1 MPQRKSRIFPIN
13 LRKNK
18 KEKTVGNI
26 SGGFLSEVNYMKCVI
41 LHETRGRM
49 RVRIKKNRMTLDEA
63 DVLEYYLR
71 AVSAVKDVK
80 IYDRTCDAVIMF
92 EKNRES
98 VISALA
104 RFSFND
110 ETAKDSVPEHTGR
123 QLSREFE
130 DKLFFTVAGRAL
142 KALFLPM
149 PLRSILA
156 TFYALKYIKRGLSCI
171 VKGKIE
177 VPVLDATAISV
188 SLLRGDFKTAS
199 SIMFML
205 KLGEIL
211 DDWTHRK
218 SVDDL
223 ARTMSLGVDKV
234 WLKNGEQEILVPVN
248 EVAAG
253 EEIVVRTG
261 NMIPLD
267 GRVTFGEMTVNQ
279 ASMTGESA
287 AVPKKQGSIVYAG
300 TVVEDG
306 ECVIKVEKS
315 AGGGRYDRIVK
326 MIEESEKLKSNTE
339 DKASHL
345 ADKLVPLSLGATVL
359 TYLITKN
366 PLKALAILMVDF
378 SCALKLSMP
387 VAVLSAMKEGN
398 SLNISFKG
406 GKFLEAVAEADTI
419 VFDKTGTLTKA
430 TPRVARIVTFG
441 SEDET
446 SVLRIAACLEEH
458 YPHSMA
464 NAVVKA
470 ASDRGINHEECHSKV
485 EYVVAHG
492 IIGIV
497 DGKRVVIGSH
507 HFVFEDEG
515 CTIPDKPLFD
525 SLPNEYSHLYMGI
538 GGSLA
543 AVICIEDPIREEAPD
558 VIKVLY
564 KEGFKHIV
572 MMTGDS
578 ERTAKAV
585 ANKLGI
591 KEYYSEVLPE
601 DKAAFVK
608 RAHKNGS
615 RVVMIGDGVNDAPA
629 LSESDA
635 GVAVN
640 SGAAITKEIADI
652 TITADDLYS
661 LVTMKRLADRL
672 MQRIHG
678 NYRFIMSFNTA
689 LIVLGVAGVLPAST
703 SALLHNTSTLAIS
716 LKSMTDL
723 L

>member
-1 MPQRKSRIFPIN
+1 
-13 LRKNK
+13 
-18 KEKTVGNI
+18 
-26 SGGFLSEVNYMKCVI
+26 MKCVI
-41 LHETRGRM
+41 LHESHGRL
-49 RVRIKKNRMTLDEA
+49 RIHIEKSRMTLAEA
-63 DVLEYYLR
+63 DTLEYYLR
-71 AVSAVKDVK
+71 AVNGVKEVK
-80 IYDRTCDAVIMF
+80 VYDRTRDAVVVF
-92 EKNRES
+92 ESDRKS
-98 VISALA
+98 VITALA
-104 RFSFND
+104 RFSFSD
-110 ETAKDSVPEHTGR
+110 ENAMSLVPEHTGR
-123 QLSREFE
+123 ELSREFE
-130 DKLFFTVAGRAL
+130 DKLFFTAAGRAAKL
-142 KALFLPM
+142 LFLPL
-149 PLRSILA
+149 PVRSVLSVLCA
-156 TFYALKYIKRGLSCI
+156 VKYIKHGLSCLI
-171 VKGKIE
+171 KGKIE

-223 ARTMSLGVDKV
+223 ASTMSLGVDKV
-234 WLKNGEQEILVPVN
+234 WLKNGEQEILVPVS
-248 EVAAG
+248 EVAEG
-253 EEIVVRTG
+253 DKIVVRTG

-267 GRVTFGEMTVNQ
+267 GKVISGEMTVNQ
-279 ASMTGESA
+279 ASMTGESE
-287 AVPKKQGSIVYAG
+287 AVPKGHGGMVYAG

-306 ECVIKVEKS
+306 ECVISVEKI

-326 MIEESEKLKSNTE
+326 MIEESERLKSDTE

-345 ADKLVPLSLGATVL
+345 ADKLVPISLGATAL
-359 TYLITKN
+359 TYLATRN

-398 SLNISFKG
+398 KLNISFKG

-430 TPRVARIVTFG
+430 TPQVARIVTFG
-441 SEDET
+441 GEDET

-464 NAVVKA
+464 NAVVKE
-470 ASDRGINHEECHSKV
+470 ASDRGISHEECHSKV

-515 CTIPDKPLFD
+515 CTIPDRELFD
-525 SLPNEYSHLYMGI
+525 SLPDEYSHLYMGI

-543 AVICIEDPIREEAPD
+543 AVICIEDPIREEACD
-558 VIKVLY
+558 VIGELR

-578 ERTAKAV
+578 ERTARAV
-585 ANKLGI
+585 AKQLGI
-591 KEYYSEVLPE
+591 TEYYSEVLPE

-608 RAHKNGS
+608 RAHENGS

-635 GVAVN
+635 GVAVS
-640 SGAAITKEIADI
+640 SGAAITREIADI

-661 LVTMKRLADRL
+661 LITMKRLSDRL
-672 MQRIHG
+672 MRRIHG

>member
-1 MPQRKSRIFPIN
+1 
-13 LRKNK
+13 
-18 KEKTVGNI
+18 
-26 SGGFLSEVNYMKCVI
+26 MKCVI
-41 LHETRGRM
+41 LHESRGRL
-49 RVRIKKNRMTLDEA
+49 RIHIEKSRMTLAEA
-63 DVLEYYLR
+63 DTLEYYLR
-71 AVSAVKDVK
+71 AADGVKEVK
-80 IYDRTCDAVIMF
+80 VYDRTRDAVIVF
-92 EKNRES
+92 ESDRKS
-98 VISALA
+98 VITALA
-104 RFSFND
+104 RFSFSD
-110 ETAKDSVPEHTGR
+110 ENARSLVPEHTGR
-123 QLSREFE
+123 ELSREFE
-130 DKLFFTVAGRAL
+130 DKLFFTAAGRAAKL
-142 KALFLPM
+142 LFLPL
-149 PLRSILA
+149 PVRSVLSVLCA
-156 TFYALKYIKRGLSCI
+156 VKYIKHGLSCLI
-171 VKGKIE
+171 KGKIE

-223 ARTMSLGVDKV
+223 ASTMSLGVDKV
-234 WLKNGEQEILVPVN
+234 WLKNGEQEILVPVS
-248 EVAAG
+248 EVAEG
-253 EEIVVRTG
+253 DKIVVRTG

-267 GRVTFGEMTVNQ
+267 GKVISGEMTVNQ
-279 ASMTGESA
+279 ASMTGESE
-287 AVPKKQGSIVYAG
+287 AVPKRHGGMVYAG

-306 ECVIKVEKS
+306 ECVISVEKI

-326 MIEESEKLKSNTE
+326 MIEESERLKSDTE

-345 ADKLVPLSLGATVL
+345 ADKLVPISLSATAL
-359 TYLITKN
+359 TYLATRN

-398 SLNISFKG
+398 KLNISFKG

-430 TPRVARIVTFG
+430 TPQVARIVTFG
-441 SEDET
+441 GEDET
-446 SVLRIAACLEEH
+446 SALRIAACLEEH

-464 NAVVKA
+464 NAVVKE
-470 ASDRGINHEECHSKV
+470 ASDRGISHEECHSKV

-515 CTIPDKPLFD
+515 CTIPDRELFD
-525 SLPNEYSHLYMGI
+525 SLPDEYSHLYMGI

-543 AVICIEDPIREEAPD
+543 AVICIEDPIREEACD
-558 VIKVLY
+558 VIGELR

-578 ERTAKAV
+578 ERTARAV
-585 ANKLGI
+585 AKQLGI
-591 KEYYSEVLPE
+591 TEYYSEVLPE

-608 RAHKNGS
+608 RAHENGR

-635 GVAVN
+635 GVAVS
-640 SGAAITKEIADI
+640 SGAAITREIADI

-661 LVTMKRLADRL
+661 LITMKRLSDRL
-672 MQRIHG
+672 MRRIHG

>member
-1 MPQRKSRIFPIN
+1 
-13 LRKNK
+13 
-18 KEKTVGNI
+18 
-26 SGGFLSEVNYMKCVI
+26 MKCVI
-41 LHETRGRM
+41 LHESRGRL
-49 RVRIKKNRMTLDEA
+49 RIHIEKSRMTLAEA
-63 DVLEYYLR
+63 DTLEYYLR
-71 AVSAVKDVK
+71 AVNGVKEVK
-80 IYDRTCDAVIMF
+80 VYDRTQDAVVVF
-92 EKNRES
+92 ESDRKS
-98 VISALA
+98 IITALA
-104 RFSFND
+104 RFSFSD
-110 ETAKDSVPEHTGR
+110 EGARSLVPEHTGR
-123 QLSREFE
+123 ELSREFE
-130 DKLFFTVAGRAL
+130 DKLFFTAAGRAAKL
-142 KALFLPM
+142 LFLPL
-149 PLRSILA
+149 PVRSVLSVLCA
-156 TFYALKYIKRGLSCI
+156 VKYIKHGLSCLI
-171 VKGKIE
+171 KGKIE
-177 VPVLDATAISV
+177 VPMLDATAISV

-223 ARTMSLGVDKV
+223 ASTMSLGVDKV
-234 WLKNGEQEILVPVN
+234 WLKNGEQEILVPVS
-248 EVAAG
+248 EVAEG
-253 EEIVVRTG
+253 DKIVVRTG

-267 GRVTFGEMTVNQ
+267 GKVVSGEMTVNQ
-279 ASMTGESA
+279 ASMTGESE
-287 AVPKKQGSIVYAG
+287 AVPKKQGGMVYAG

-306 ECVIKVEKS
+306 ECVISVEKI

-326 MIEESEKLKSNTE
+326 MIEESERLKSDTE

-345 ADKLVPLSLGATVL
+345 ADKLVPISLGATAL
-359 TYLITKN
+359 TYLVTRN

-398 SLNISFKG
+398 KLNISFKG

-419 VFDKTGTLTKA
+419 VFDKTGTLTRA
-430 TPRVARIVTFG
+430 TPQVARIVTFG
-441 SEDET
+441 GEDET

-464 NAVVKA
+464 NAVVKE
-470 ASDRGINHEECHSKV
+470 ASDRGISHEECHSRV

-515 CTIPDKPLFD
+515 CTIPDKELFD
-525 SLPNEYSHLYMGI
+525 SLPDEYSHLYMGI

-543 AVICIEDPIREEAPD
+543 AVICIEDPIREEACD
-558 VIKVLY
+558 VIGELR

-578 ERTAKAV
+578 ERTARAV
-585 ANKLGI
+585 AKQLGI
-591 KEYYSEVLPE
+591 TEYYSEVLPE

-608 RAHKNGS
+608 RAHENGS

-635 GVAVN
+635 GVAVS
-640 SGAAITKEIADI
+640 SGAAITREIADI

-661 LVTMKRLADRL
+661 LITMKRLSDRL
-672 MQRIHG
+672 MRRIHG

-689 LIVLGVAGVLPAST
+689 LIVLGVAGVLPASA

>member
-1 MPQRKSRIFPIN
+1 
-13 LRKNK
+13 
-18 KEKTVGNI
+18 
-26 SGGFLSEVNYMKCVI
+26 MKCVI
-41 LHETRGRM
+41 LHESRGRL
-49 RVRIKKNRMTLDEA
+49 RIHIEKSRMTLAEA
-63 DVLEYYLR
+63 DTLEYYLR
-71 AVSAVKDVK
+71 AVDGVKAVKV
-80 IYDRTCDAVIMF
+80 YDRTRDAVIVF
-92 EKNRES
+92 ENDRKS
-98 VISALA
+98 LITALA
-104 RFSFND
+104 RFSFSD
-110 ETAKDSVPEHTGR
+110 EGARSLVPEHTGR
-123 QLSREFE
+123 ELSREFE
-130 DKLFFTVAGRAL
+130 DKLFFTAAGRAAKL
-142 KALFLPM
+142 LFLPL
-149 PLRSILA
+149 PVRSVLSVLCA
-156 TFYALKYIKRGLSCI
+156 VKYIRHGLSCLI
-171 VKGKIE
+171 KGKIE

-218 SVDDL
+218 SIDDL
-223 ARTMSLGVDKV
+223 ASTMSLGVDKV
-234 WLKNGEQEILVPVN
+234 WLKNGEQEILVSVS
-248 EVAAG
+248 EVAEG
-253 EEIVVRTG
+253 DKIVVRTG

-267 GRVTFGEMTVNQ
+267 GKVVSGEMTVNQ
-279 ASMTGESA
+279 ASMTGESE
-287 AVPKKQGSIVYAG
+287 AVPKKQGGMVYAG

-306 ECVIKVEKS
+306 ECVISVEKI

-326 MIEESEKLKSNTE
+326 MIEESERLKSNTE

-345 ADKLVPLSLGATVL
+345 ADKLVPISLLATAL
-359 TYLITKN
+359 TYLVTRN

-398 SLNISFKG
+398 KLNISFKG

-430 TPRVARIVTFG
+430 TPQVARIVTFG
-441 SEDET
+441 GEDET

-470 ASDRGINHEECHSKV
+470 ASDRGISHEECHSKV

-515 CTIPDKPLFD
+515 CTIPDRELFD
-525 SLPNEYSHLYMGI
+525 SLPDEYSHLYMGI

-543 AVICIEDPIREEAPD
+543 AVICIEDPIREEACD
-558 VIKVLY
+558 VIGELR

-578 ERTAKAV
+578 DRTARAV
-585 ANKLGI
+585 AKQLGI
-591 KEYYSEVLPE
+591 TEYYSEVLPE

-608 RAHKNGS
+608 RAHENGS

-635 GVAVN
+635 GVAVS
-640 SGAAITKEIADI
+640 SGAAITREIADI

-661 LVTMKRLADRL
+661 LITMKRLSDRL
-672 MQRIHG
+672 MRRIHD

-689 LIVLGVAGVLPAST
+689 LIVLGVAGVLPASA

>member
-1 MPQRKSRIFPIN
+1 
-13 LRKNK
+13 
-18 KEKTVGNI
+18 
-26 SGGFLSEVNYMKCVI
+26 
-41 LHETRGRM
+41 
-49 RVRIKKNRMTLDEA
+49 
-63 DVLEYYLR
+63 
-71 AVSAVKDVK
+71 
-80 IYDRTCDAVIMF
+80 
-92 EKNRES
+92 
-98 VISALA
+98 
-104 RFSFND
+104 
-110 ETAKDSVPEHTGR
+110 
-123 QLSREFE
+123 
-130 DKLFFTVAGRAL
+130 
-142 KALFLPM
+142 
-149 PLRSILA
+149 
-156 TFYALKYIKRGLSCI
+156 
-171 VKGKIE
+171 
-177 VPVLDATAISV
+177 
-188 SLLRGDFKTAS
+188 
-199 SIMFML
+199 
-205 KLGEIL
+205 
-211 DDWTHRK
+211 
-218 SVDDL
+218 
-223 ARTMSLGVDKV
+223 MSLGVDKV
-234 WLKNGEQEILVPVN
+234 WLKNGEQEILVSVSEIAEGDN
-248 EVAAG
+248 
-253 EEIVVRTG
+253 IVVRTG

-267 GRVTFGEMTVNQ
+267 GKVVSGEMTVNQ
-279 ASMTGESA
+279 ASMTGESE
-287 AVPKKQGSIVYAG
+287 AVPKGHGGMVYAG

-306 ECVIKVEKS
+306 ECVISVEKI

-326 MIEESEKLKSNTE
+326 MIEESERLKSDTE

-345 ADKLVPLSLGATVL
+345 ADKLVPISLSATAL
-359 TYLITKN
+359 TYLATRN

-398 SLNISFKG
+398 KLNISFKG

-430 TPRVARIVTFG
+430 TPQVARIVTFG
-441 SEDET
+441 GEDET

-464 NAVVKA
+464 NAVVKE
-470 ASDRGINHEECHSKV
+470 ASNRGISHEECHSKV

-515 CTIPDKPLFD
+515 CTIPDRELFD
-525 SLPNEYSHLYMGI
+525 TLPDEYSHLYMGI

-543 AVICIEDPIREEAPD
+543 AVICIEDPIREETCD
-558 VIKVLY
+558 VIGELR

-578 ERTAKAV
+578 ERTARAV
-585 ANKLGI
+585 AKQLGI
-591 KEYYSEVLPE
+591 TEYYSEVLPE

-608 RAHKNGS
+608 RAHENGS

-635 GVAVN
+635 GVAVS
-640 SGAAITKEIADI
+640 SGAAITREIADI

-661 LVTMKRLADRL
+661 LITMKRLSDRL
-672 MQRIHG
+672 MRRIHG

-689 LIVLGVAGVLPAST
+689 LIVLGVAGVLPASA

>member
-1 MPQRKSRIFPIN
+1 
-13 LRKNK
+13 
-18 KEKTVGNI
+18 
-26 SGGFLSEVNYMKCVI
+26 MKCVI
-41 LHETRGRM
+41 LHESHGRL
-49 RVRIKKNRMTLDEA
+49 RIHIEKSRMTLAEA
-63 DVLEYYLR
+63 DTLEYYLR
-71 AVSAVKDVK
+71 AADGVKEVK
-80 IYDRTCDAVIMF
+80 VYDRTRDAVVVF
-92 EKNRES
+92 ESDRKS
-98 VISALA
+98 VITALA
-104 RFSFND
+104 CFSFSD
-110 ETAKDSVPEHTGR
+110 EGARSLVPEHTGR
-123 QLSREFE
+123 ELSREFE
-130 DKLFFTVAGRAL
+130 DKLFFTAAGRAAKL
-142 KALFLPM
+142 LFLPL
-149 PLRSILA
+149 PVRNVLSVLCA
-156 TFYALKYIKRGLSCI
+156 VKYIKHGLSCLI
-171 VKGKIE
+171 KGKIE

-223 ARTMSLGVDKV
+223 ASTMSLGVDKV
-234 WLKNGEQEILVPVN
+234 WLKNGEQEILVPVS
-248 EVAAG
+248 EVAEG
-253 EEIVVRTG
+253 DKIVVRTG

-267 GRVTFGEMTVNQ
+267 GKVVSGEMTVNQ
-279 ASMTGESA
+279 ASMTGESE
-287 AVPKKQGSIVYAG
+287 AVPKKQGGMVYAG

-306 ECVIKVEKS
+306 ECVISVEKI

-326 MIEESEKLKSNTE
+326 MIEESERLKSNTE

-345 ADKLVPLSLGATVL
+345 ADKLVPISLGATAL
-359 TYLITKN
+359 TYLVTRN

-398 SLNISFKG
+398 KLNISFKG

-419 VFDKTGTLTKA
+419 VFDKTGTLTRA
-430 TPRVARIVTFG
+430 TPQVARIVTFG
-441 SEDET
+441 GEDET

-464 NAVVKA
+464 NAVVKE
-470 ASDRGINHEECHSKV
+470 ASDRGISHEECHSRV

-515 CTIPDKPLFD
+515 CTIPDRELFD
-525 SLPNEYSHLYMGI
+525 SLPDEYSHLYMGI

-543 AVICIEDPIREEAPD
+543 AVICIEDPIREEACD
-558 VIKVLY
+558 VIGELR

-578 ERTAKAV
+578 ERTARAV
-585 ANKLGI
+585 AKQLGI
-591 KEYYSEVLPE
+591 TEYYSEVLPE

-608 RAHKNGS
+608 RAHENGS

-635 GVAVN
+635 GVAVS
-640 SGAAITKEIADI
+640 SGAAITREIADI

-661 LVTMKRLADRL
+661 LITMKRLSDRL
-672 MQRIHG
+672 MRRIHG

>member
-1 MPQRKSRIFPIN
+1 
-13 LRKNK
+13 
-18 KEKTVGNI
+18 
-26 SGGFLSEVNYMKCVI
+26 MKCVI
-41 LHETRGRM
+41 LHESRGRL
-49 RVRIKKNRMTLDEA
+49 RLHIEKSRMTLAEA
-63 DVLEYYLR
+63 DTLEYYLR
-71 AVSAVKDVK
+71 AVNGVKEVK
-80 IYDRTCDAVIMF
+80 VYDRTRDAVVVF
-92 EKNRES
+92 ENDRKS
-98 VISALA
+98 VITALA
-104 RFSFND
+104 RFSFSD
-110 ETAKDSVPEHTGR
+110 ECARSLVPEHTGR
-123 QLSREFE
+123 ELSREFE
-130 DKLFFTVAGRAL
+130 DKLFFTAAGRAAKL
-142 KALFLPM
+142 LFLPL
-149 PLRSILA
+149 PVRSVLSVLCA
-156 TFYALKYIKRGLSCI
+156 VRYIKHGLSCLI
-171 VKGKIE
+171 KGKIE

-223 ARTMSLGVDKV
+223 ASTMSLGVDKV
-234 WLKNGEQEILVPVN
+234 WLKNGEQEILVSVSK
-248 EVAAG
+248 VAEG
-253 EEIVVRTG
+253 DKIVVRTG

-267 GRVTFGEMTVNQ
+267 GKVVSGEMTVNQ
-279 ASMTGESA
+279 ASMTGESE
-287 AVPKKQGSIVYAG
+287 AVPKKQGGMVYAG

-306 ECVIKVEKS
+306 ECVISVEKI

-326 MIEESEKLKSNTE
+326 MIEESERLKSNTE

-345 ADKLVPLSLGATVL
+345 ADKLVPISLLATAL
-359 TYLITKN
+359 TYLVTRN

-387 VAVLSAMKEGN
+387 IAVLSAMKEGN
-398 SLNISFKG
+398 KLNISFKG

-430 TPRVARIVTFG
+430 TPQVARIVTFG
-441 SEDET
+441 GEDET

-464 NAVVKA
+464 NAVVKE
-470 ASDRGINHEECHSKV
+470 ASDRGISHEECHSKV

-515 CTIPDKPLFD
+515 CTIPDKELFD
-525 SLPNEYSHLYMGI
+525 SLPDEYSHLYMGI

-543 AVICIEDPIREEAPD
+543 AVICIEDPIREEAYD
-558 VIKVLY
+558 VIGELRR
-564 KEGFKHIV
+564 EGFKHIV

-578 ERTAKAV
+578 ERTARAV
-585 ANKLGI
+585 AKQLGI
-591 KEYYSEVLPE
+591 TEYYSEVLPE

-608 RAHKNGS
+608 RAHENGS

-635 GVAVN
+635 GVAVS
-640 SGAAITKEIADI
+640 SGAAITREIADI

-661 LVTMKRLADRL
+661 LITMKRLSDRL
-672 MQRIHG
+672 MRRIHD

-689 LIVLGVAGVLPAST
+689 LIVFGVAGVLPAST

>member
-1 MPQRKSRIFPIN
+1 
-13 LRKNK
+13 
-18 KEKTVGNI
+18 
-26 SGGFLSEVNYMKCVI
+26 MKCVI
-41 LHETRGRM
+41 MHESLGRL
-49 RVRIKKNRMTLDEA
+49 RIHIKKSRMSLDEA
-63 DVLEYYLR
+63 DILEYYLR
-71 AVSAVKDVK
+71 AVNGVKEVK
-80 IYDRTCDAVIMF
+80 VYDRTRDAVITF
-92 EKNRES
+92 ENDRES
-98 VISALA
+98 VITALA
-104 RFSFND
+104 RFSFDSEN
-110 ETAKDSVPEHTGR
+110 AKSLVPEHTSR
-123 QLSREFE
+123 ALNREFE
-130 DKLFFTVAGRAL
+130 DKLFFTAMGRA
-142 KALFLPM
+142 ARTVFLPVSVRNV
-149 PLRSILA
+149 LSV
-156 TFYALKYIKRGLSCI
+156 FYAAKYIKHGLSCLL
-171 VKGKIE
+171 KGKIE

-188 SLLRGDFKTAS
+188 SLLRSDFKTAS

-223 ARTMSLGVDKV
+223 ASTMSLGVDTV
-234 WLKNGEQEILVPVN
+234 WLKRGEQEISVPVN
-248 EVAAG
+248 EVAEG
-253 EEIVVRTG
+253 DEIVVRTG

-267 GRVTFGEMTVNQ
+267 GKVVSGEMTVNQ
-279 ASMTGESA
+279 ASMTGESE
-287 AVPKKQGSIVYAG
+287 AVPKKRGGMVYAG

-306 ECVIKVEKS
+306 ECVIAVEKI

-326 MIEESEKLKSNTE
+326 MIEESEKLKSDTE

-345 ADKLVPLSLGATVL
+345 ADRLVPISLGATAL
-359 TYLITKN
+359 TYLITRN
-366 PLKALAILMVDF
+366 PLKALAIHMVDF

-398 SLNISFKG
+398 KLNISFKG

-430 TPRVARIVTFG
+430 TPQVARIVTFG
-441 SEDET
+441 GEDET

-464 NAVVKA
+464 NAVVKE
-470 ASDRGINHEECHSKV
+470 ASDRGISHEECHSKV

-492 IIGIV
+492 IIGVV

-515 CTIPDKPLFD
+515 CAIPDKQLFE
-525 SLPNEYSHLYMGI
+525 SLPDEYSHLYMGI

-543 AVICIEDPIREEAPD
+543 AVICIEDPIRDEASH
-558 VIKVLY
+558 VIKELY

-578 ERTAKAV
+578 ERTARAV
-585 ANKLGI
+585 AKQLGI

-608 RAHKNGS
+608 RAHENGS

-629 LSESDA
+629 LSEADA
-635 GVAVN
+635 GVAVS
-640 SGAAITKEIADI
+640 SGAAITKEIADVAI
-652 TITADDLYS
+652 TSDDLSS
-661 LVTMKRLADRL
+661 LIIMKRLADGL
-672 MQRIHG
+672 TKRIHA

>member
-1 MPQRKSRIFPIN
+1 
-13 LRKNK
+13 
-18 KEKTVGNI
+18 
-26 SGGFLSEVNYMKCVI
+26 MKCVI
-41 LHETRGRM
+41 LHESRGRL
-49 RVRIKKNRMTLDEA
+49 RIHIEKSRMTLAEA
-63 DVLEYYLR
+63 DTLEYYLR
-71 AVSAVKDVK
+71 AADGVKEVK
-80 IYDRTCDAVIMF
+80 VYDRTRDAVIVF
-92 EKNRES
+92 ESDRKS
-98 VISALA
+98 VITALA
-104 RFSFND
+104 RFSFSD
-110 ETAKDSVPEHTGR
+110 ENAMSLMPEHTGR
-123 QLSREFE
+123 ELSREFE
-130 DKLFFTVAGRAL
+130 DKLFFTAAGRAAKL
-142 KALFLPM
+142 LFLPL
-149 PLRSILA
+149 PVRSVLSVLCA
-156 TFYALKYIKRGLSCI
+156 VKYIKHGLSCLI
-171 VKGKIE
+171 KGKIE

-223 ARTMSLGVDKV
+223 ASTMSLGVDKV
-234 WLKNGEQEILVPVN
+234 WLKNGEQEILVPVS
-248 EVAAG
+248 EVAEG
-253 EEIVVRTG
+253 DKIVVRTG

-267 GRVTFGEMTVNQ
+267 GKVISGEMMVNQ
-279 ASMTGESA
+279 ASMTGESE
-287 AVPKKQGSIVYAG
+287 AVPKRHGGMVYAG

-306 ECVIKVEKS
+306 ECVISVEKI

-326 MIEESEKLKSNTE
+326 MIEESERLKSDTE

-345 ADKLVPLSLGATVL
+345 ADKLVPISLGATAL
-359 TYLITKN
+359 TYLATRN

-398 SLNISFKG
+398 KLNISFKG

-430 TPRVARIVTFG
+430 TPQVARIVTFG
-441 SEDET
+441 GEDET

-464 NAVVKA
+464 NAVVNE
-470 ASDRGINHEECHSKV
+470 ASDRGISHEECHSKV

-515 CTIPDKPLFD
+515 CTIPDKELFD
-525 SLPNEYSHLYMGI
+525 SLPDEYSHLYMGI

-543 AVICIEDPIREEAPD
+543 AVICIEDPIREEACD
-558 VIKVLY
+558 VIGELR

-578 ERTAKAV
+578 ERTARAV
-585 ANKLGI
+585 AKQLGI
-591 KEYYSEVLPE
+591 TEYYSEVLPE

-608 RAHKNGS
+608 RAHENGS

-635 GVAVN
+635 GVAVS
-640 SGAAITKEIADI
+640 SGAAITREIADI

-661 LVTMKRLADRL
+661 LITMKRLSDRL
-672 MQRIHG
+672 MRRIHG

>member
-1 MPQRKSRIFPIN
+1 
-13 LRKNK
+13 
-18 KEKTVGNI
+18 
-26 SGGFLSEVNYMKCVI
+26 MKCVI
-41 LHETRGRM
+41 LHESHGRL
-49 RVRIKKNRMTLDEA
+49 RIHIEKSRMTLAEA
-63 DVLEYYLR
+63 DTLEYYLR
-71 AVSAVKDVK
+71 AADGVKEVK
-80 IYDRTCDAVIMF
+80 VYDRTRDAVIVF
-92 EKNRES
+92 ESDRKS
-98 VISALA
+98 VITALA
-104 RFSFND
+104 RFSFSD
-110 ETAKDSVPEHTGR
+110 ENARSLVPEHTGR
-123 QLSREFE
+123 ELSREFE
-130 DKLFFTVAGRAL
+130 DKLFFTAAGRAAKL
-142 KALFLPM
+142 LFLPL
-149 PLRSILA
+149 PVRSVLSVLCA
-156 TFYALKYIKRGLSCI
+156 VKYIKHGLSCLI
-171 VKGKIE
+171 KGKIE

-223 ARTMSLGVDKV
+223 ASTMSLGVDKV
-234 WLKNGEQEILVPVN
+234 WLKNGEQEILVPVS
-248 EVAAG
+248 EVAEG
-253 EEIVVRTG
+253 DKIVVRMG

-267 GRVTFGEMTVNQ
+267 GKVVSGEMTVNQ
-279 ASMTGESA
+279 ASMTGESE
-287 AVPKKQGSIVYAG
+287 AVPKGHGGMVYAG

-306 ECVIKVEKS
+306 ECVIAVEKI

-326 MIEESEKLKSNTE
+326 MIEESERLKSDTE

-345 ADKLVPLSLGATVL
+345 ADKLVPISLSATAL
-359 TYLITKN
+359 TYLATRN

-398 SLNISFKG
+398 KLNISFKG

-430 TPRVARIVTFG
+430 TPQVARIVTFG
-441 SEDET
+441 GEDET

-464 NAVVKA
+464 NAVVKE
-470 ASDRGINHEECHSKV
+470 ASDRGISHEECHSKV

-515 CTIPDKPLFD
+515 CTIPDRELFD
-525 SLPNEYSHLYMGI
+525 SLPDEYSHLYMGI

-543 AVICIEDPIREEAPD
+543 AVICIEDPIREEACD
-558 VIKVLY
+558 VIGELR

-578 ERTAKAV
+578 ERTARAV
-585 ANKLGI
+585 AKQLGI
-591 KEYYSEVLPE
+591 TEYYSEVLPE

-608 RAHKNGS
+608 RAHENGS
-615 RVVMIGDGVNDAPA
+615 RIVMIGDGVNDAPA

-635 GVAVN
+635 GVAVS
-640 SGAAITKEIADI
+640 SGAAITREIADI

-661 LVTMKRLADRL
+661 LITMKRLSDRL
-672 MQRIHG
+672 MRRIHG

>member
-1 MPQRKSRIFPIN
+1 
-13 LRKNK
+13 
-18 KEKTVGNI
+18 
-26 SGGFLSEVNYMKCVI
+26 MKCVI
-41 LHETRGRM
+41 LHESHGRL
-49 RVRIKKNRMTLDEA
+49 RIHIEKSRMTLAEA
-63 DVLEYYLR
+63 DTLEYYLR
-71 AVSAVKDVK
+71 AADGVKEVK
-80 IYDRTCDAVIMF
+80 VYDRTRDAVIVF
-92 EKNRES
+92 ESDRKS
-98 VISALA
+98 VITALA
-104 RFSFND
+104 RFSFSD
-110 ETAKDSVPEHTGR
+110 ENARSLVPEHTGR
-123 QLSREFE
+123 ELSREFE
-130 DKLFFTVAGRAL
+130 DKLFFTAAGRAAKL
-142 KALFLPM
+142 LFLPF
-149 PLRSILA
+149 PVRSVLSVLCA
-156 TFYALKYIKRGLSCI
+156 VKYIKHGLSCLI
-171 VKGKIE
+171 KGKIE

-223 ARTMSLGVDKV
+223 ASTMSLGVDKV
-234 WLKNGEQEILVPVN
+234 WLKNGEQEILVPVS
-248 EVAAG
+248 EVAEG
-253 EEIVVRTG
+253 DKIVVRTG

-267 GRVTFGEMTVNQ
+267 GKVISGEMTVNQ
-279 ASMTGESA
+279 ASMTGESE
-287 AVPKKQGSIVYAG
+287 AVPKGHGGMVYAG

-306 ECVIKVEKS
+306 ECVISVEKI

-326 MIEESEKLKSNTE
+326 MIEESERLKSDTE

-345 ADKLVPLSLGATVL
+345 ADKLVPISLSATAL
-359 TYLITKN
+359 TYLATRN

-398 SLNISFKG
+398 KLNISFKG

-430 TPRVARIVTFG
+430 TPQVARIVTFG
-441 SEDET
+441 GEDET

-464 NAVVKA
+464 NAVVKE
-470 ASDRGINHEECHSKV
+470 ASNRGISHEECHSKV

-515 CTIPDKPLFD
+515 CTIPDRELFD
-525 SLPNEYSHLYMGI
+525 SLPDEYSHLYMGI

-543 AVICIEDPIREEAPD
+543 AVICIEDPIREEACD
-558 VIKVLY
+558 VIGELR

-578 ERTAKAV
+578 ERTASAV
-585 ANKLGI
+585 AEQLGI
-591 KEYYSEVLPE
+591 TEYYSEVLPE

-608 RAHKNGS
+608 RAHENGR

-635 GVAVN
+635 GVAVS
-640 SGAAITKEIADI
+640 SGAAITREIADI

-661 LVTMKRLADRL
+661 LITMKRLSDRL
-672 MQRIHG
+672 MRRIHG

>member
-1 MPQRKSRIFPIN
+1 
-13 LRKNK
+13 
-18 KEKTVGNI
+18 
-26 SGGFLSEVNYMKCVI
+26 MKCVI
-41 LHETRGRM
+41 LHESRGRL
-49 RVRIKKNRMTLDEA
+49 RIHIEKSRMTLAEA
-63 DVLEYYLR
+63 DTLEYYLR
-71 AVSAVKDVK
+71 AVNGVKEVK
-80 IYDRTCDAVIMF
+80 VYDRTRDAVVVF
-92 EKNRES
+92 ESDRKS
-98 VISALA
+98 VITALA
-104 RFSFND
+104 RFSFSD
-110 ETAKDSVPEHTGR
+110 ENARSLVPEHTGR
-123 QLSREFE
+123 ELSREFE
-130 DKLFFTVAGRAL
+130 DKLFFTAAGRAAKL
-142 KALFLPM
+142 LFLPL
-149 PLRSILA
+149 PVRSVLSVLCA
-156 TFYALKYIKRGLSCI
+156 VKYIKHGFSCLI
-171 VKGKIE
+171 KGKIE

-223 ARTMSLGVDKV
+223 ASTMSLGVDKV
-234 WLKNGEQEILVPVN
+234 WLKNGEQEILVSVSEIAEGDN
-248 EVAAG
+248 
-253 EEIVVRTG
+253 IVVRTG

-267 GRVTFGEMTVNQ
+267 GKVVSGEMTVNQ
-279 ASMTGESA
+279 ASMTGESE
-287 AVPKKQGSIVYAG
+287 AVPKKQGGMVYAG

-306 ECVIKVEKS
+306 ECVISVEKI

-326 MIEESEKLKSNTE
+326 MIEESERLKSDTE

-345 ADKLVPLSLGATVL
+345 ADKLVPISLGATAL
-359 TYLITKN
+359 TYLVTRN

-398 SLNISFKG
+398 KLNISFKG

-419 VFDKTGTLTKA
+419 VFDKTGTLTRA
-430 TPRVARIVTFG
+430 TPQVARIVTFG
-441 SEDET
+441 GEDET

-464 NAVVKA
+464 NAVVKE
-470 ASDRGINHEECHSKV
+470 ASDRGISHEECHSRV

-515 CTIPDKPLFD
+515 CTIPDKELFD
-525 SLPNEYSHLYMGI
+525 SLPDEYSHLYMGI

-543 AVICIEDPIREEAPD
+543 AVICIEDPIREEACD
-558 VIKVLY
+558 VIGELR

-578 ERTAKAV
+578 ERTARAV
-585 ANKLGI
+585 AKQLGI
-591 KEYYSEVLPE
+591 TEYYSEVLPE

-608 RAHKNGS
+608 RAHENGS

-635 GVAVN
+635 GVAVS
-640 SGAAITKEIADI
+640 SGAAITREIADI

-661 LVTMKRLADRL
+661 LITMKRLSDRL
-672 MQRIHG
+672 MRRIHG

-689 LIVLGVAGVLPAST
+689 LIVLGVAGVLPASA

>member
-1 MPQRKSRIFPIN
+1 
-13 LRKNK
+13 
-18 KEKTVGNI
+18 
-26 SGGFLSEVNYMKCVI
+26 MKCVI
-41 LHETRGRM
+41 LHESHGRL
-49 RVRIKKNRMTLDEA
+49 RIHIEKSRMTLAEA
-63 DVLEYYLR
+63 DTLEYYLR
-71 AVSAVKDVK
+71 AADGVKEVK
-80 IYDRTCDAVIMF
+80 VYDRTRDAVIVF
-92 EKNRES
+92 ESDRKS
-98 VISALA
+98 VITALA
-104 RFSFND
+104 RFSFSD
-110 ETAKDSVPEHTGR
+110 ENARSLVPEHTGR
-123 QLSREFE
+123 ELSREFE
-130 DKLFFTVAGRAL
+130 DKLFFTAAGRAAKL
-142 KALFLPM
+142 LFLPL
-149 PLRSILA
+149 PVRSVLSVLCA
-156 TFYALKYIKRGLSCI
+156 VKYIKHGLSCLI
-171 VKGKIE
+171 KGKIE

-223 ARTMSLGVDKV
+223 ASTMSLGVDKV
-234 WLKNGEQEILVPVN
+234 WLKNGEQEILVPVS
-248 EVAAG
+248 EVAEG
-253 EEIVVRTG
+253 DKIVVRTG

-267 GRVTFGEMTVNQ
+267 GKVISGEMTVNQ
-279 ASMTGESA
+279 ASMTGESE
-287 AVPKKQGSIVYAG
+287 AVPKRHGGMVYAG

-306 ECVIKVEKS
+306 ECVISVEKI

-326 MIEESEKLKSNTE
+326 MIEESERLKSDTE

-345 ADKLVPLSLGATVL
+345 ADKLVPISLGATAL
-359 TYLITKN
+359 TYLATRN

-398 SLNISFKG
+398 KLNISFKG

-430 TPRVARIVTFG
+430 TPQVARIVTFG
-441 SEDET
+441 GEDET

-464 NAVVKA
+464 NAVVKE
-470 ASDRGINHEECHSKV
+470 ASDRGISHEECHSKV

-515 CTIPDKPLFD
+515 CTIPDRELFD
-525 SLPNEYSHLYMGI
+525 SLPDEYSHLYMGI

-543 AVICIEDPIREEAPD
+543 AVICIEDPIREEACD
-558 VIKVLY
+558 VIGELR

-578 ERTAKAV
+578 ERTARAV
-585 ANKLGI
+585 AKQLGI
-591 KEYYSEVLPE
+591 TEYYSEVLPE

-608 RAHKNGS
+608 RAHENGS

-635 GVAVN
+635 GVAVS
-640 SGAAITKEIADI
+640 SGAAITREIADI

-661 LVTMKRLADRL
+661 LITMKRLSDRL
-672 MQRIHG
+672 MRRIHG

>member
-1 MPQRKSRIFPIN
+1 
-13 LRKNK
+13 
-18 KEKTVGNI
+18 
-26 SGGFLSEVNYMKCVI
+26 MKCVI
-41 LHETRGRM
+41 LHESRGRL
-49 RVRIKKNRMTLDEA
+49 RIHIEKSRMTLAEA
-63 DVLEYYLR
+63 DTLEYYLR
-71 AVSAVKDVK
+71 AADGVKEVK
-80 IYDRTCDAVIMF
+80 VYDRTRDAVIVF
-92 EKNRES
+92 ESDRKS
-98 VISALA
+98 VITALA
-104 RFSFND
+104 RFSFSD
-110 ETAKDSVPEHTGR
+110 EGARSLVPEHTGR
-123 QLSREFE
+123 ELSREFE
-130 DKLFFTVAGRAL
+130 DKLFFTAAGRAAKL
-142 KALFLPM
+142 LFLPL
-149 PLRSILA
+149 PVRSVLSVLCA
-156 TFYALKYIKRGLSCI
+156 VKYIKHGLSCLI
-171 VKGKIE
+171 KGKIE

-223 ARTMSLGVDKV
+223 ASTMSLGVDKV
-234 WLKNGEQEILVPVN
+234 WLKNGEQEILVPVS
-248 EVAAG
+248 EVAEG
-253 EEIVVRTG
+253 DKIVVRTG

-267 GRVTFGEMTVNQ
+267 GKVISGEMTVNQ
-279 ASMTGESA
+279 ASMTGESE
-287 AVPKKQGSIVYAG
+287 AVPKRHGGMVYAG

-306 ECVIKVEKS
+306 ECVISVEKI

-326 MIEESEKLKSNTE
+326 MIEESERLKSDTE

-345 ADKLVPLSLGATVL
+345 ADKLVPISLGATAL
-359 TYLITKN
+359 TYLATRN

-398 SLNISFKG
+398 KLNISFKG

-430 TPRVARIVTFG
+430 TPQVARIVTFG
-441 SEDET
+441 GEDET

-464 NAVVKA
+464 NAVVKE
-470 ASDRGINHEECHSKV
+470 ASDRGISHEECHSKV

-515 CTIPDKPLFD
+515 CTIPDRELFD
-525 SLPNEYSHLYMGI
+525 SLPDEYSHLYMGI

-543 AVICIEDPIREEAPD
+543 AVICIEDPIREEACD
-558 VIKVLY
+558 VIGELR

-578 ERTAKAV
+578 ERTARAV
-585 ANKLGI
+585 AKQLGI
-591 KEYYSEVLPE
+591 TEYYSEVLPE

-608 RAHKNGS
+608 RAHENGS

-635 GVAVN
+635 GVAVS
-640 SGAAITKEIADI
+640 SGAAITREIADI

-661 LVTMKRLADRL
+661 LITMKRLSDRL
-672 MQRIHG
+672 MRRIHG

>member
-1 MPQRKSRIFPIN
+1 
-13 LRKNK
+13 
-18 KEKTVGNI
+18 
-26 SGGFLSEVNYMKCVI
+26 MKCVI
-41 LHETRGRM
+41 LHESHGRL
-49 RVRIKKNRMTLDEA
+49 RIHIEKSRMTLAEA
-63 DVLEYYLR
+63 DTLEYYLR
-71 AVSAVKDVK
+71 AADGVKEVK
-80 IYDRTCDAVIMF
+80 VYDRTRDAVIVF
-92 EKNRES
+92 ESDRKS
-98 VISALA
+98 VITALA
-104 RFSFND
+104 RFSFSD
-110 ETAKDSVPEHTGR
+110 ENARSLVPEHTGR
-123 QLSREFE
+123 ELSREFE
-130 DKLFFTVAGRAL
+130 DKLFFTAAGRAAKL
-142 KALFLPM
+142 LFLPL
-149 PLRSILA
+149 PVRSVLSVLCA
-156 TFYALKYIKRGLSCI
+156 VKYIKHGLSCLI
-171 VKGKIE
+171 KGKIE

-223 ARTMSLGVDKV
+223 ASTMSLGVDKV
-234 WLKNGEQEILVPVN
+234 WLKNGEQEILVPVS
-248 EVAAG
+248 EVAEG
-253 EEIVVRTG
+253 DKIVVRTG

-267 GRVTFGEMTVNQ
+267 GKVISGEMTVNQ
-279 ASMTGESA
+279 ASMTGESE
-287 AVPKKQGSIVYAG
+287 AVPKRHGGMVYAG

-306 ECVIKVEKS
+306 ECVISVEKI

-326 MIEESEKLKSNTE
+326 MIEESERLKSDTE

-345 ADKLVPLSLGATVL
+345 ADKLVPISLGATAL
-359 TYLITKN
+359 TYLATRN

-398 SLNISFKG
+398 KLNISIKG

-430 TPRVARIVTFG
+430 TPQVARIVTFG
-441 SEDET
+441 GEDET

-464 NAVVKA
+464 NAVVKE
-470 ASDRGINHEECHSKV
+470 ASDRGISHEECHSKV

-515 CTIPDKPLFD
+515 CTIPDRELFD
-525 SLPNEYSHLYMGI
+525 SLPDEYSHLYMGI

-543 AVICIEDPIREEAPD
+543 AVICIEDPIREEACD
-558 VIKVLY
+558 VIGELR

-578 ERTAKAV
+578 ERTARAV
-585 ANKLGI
+585 AKQLGI
-591 KEYYSEVLPE
+591 TEYYSEVLPE

-608 RAHKNGS
+608 RAHENGS

-635 GVAVN
+635 GVAVS
-640 SGAAITKEIADI
+640 SGAAITREIADI

-661 LVTMKRLADRL
+661 LITMKRLSDRL
-672 MQRIHG
+672 MRRIHG

>member
-1 MPQRKSRIFPIN
+1 
-13 LRKNK
+13 
-18 KEKTVGNI
+18 
-26 SGGFLSEVNYMKCVI
+26 MKCVI
-41 LHETRGRM
+41 LHESRGRL
-49 RVRIKKNRMTLDEA
+49 RIHIEKSRMTLAEA
-63 DVLEYYLR
+63 DTLEYYLR
-71 AVSAVKDVK
+71 AVNGVKEVK
-80 IYDRTCDAVIMF
+80 VYDRTRDAVVVF
-92 EKNRES
+92 ESDRKS
-98 VISALA
+98 VITALA
-104 RFSFND
+104 RFSFSD
-110 ETAKDSVPEHTGR
+110 ENARSLVPEHTGR
-123 QLSREFE
+123 ELSREFE
-130 DKLFFTVAGRAL
+130 DKLFFTAAGRAAKL
-142 KALFLPM
+142 LFLPL
-149 PLRSILA
+149 PVRNVLSVLCA
-156 TFYALKYIKRGLSCI
+156 VKYIKHGLSCLI
-171 VKGKIE
+171 KGKIE

-223 ARTMSLGVDKV
+223 ASTMSLGVDKV
-234 WLKNGEQEILVPVN
+234 WLKNGEQEILVSVSEIAEGDN
-248 EVAAG
+248 
-253 EEIVVRTG
+253 IVVRTG

-267 GRVTFGEMTVNQ
+267 GKVVSGEMTVNQ
-279 ASMTGESA
+279 ASMTGESE
-287 AVPKKQGSIVYAG
+287 AVPKKQGGMVYAG

-306 ECVIKVEKS
+306 ECVISVEKI

-326 MIEESEKLKSNTE
+326 MIEESERLKSNTE

-345 ADKLVPLSLGATVL
+345 ADKLVPISLGATAL
-359 TYLITKN
+359 TYLVTRN

-398 SLNISFKG
+398 KLNISFKG

-419 VFDKTGTLTKA
+419 VFDKTGTLTRA
-430 TPRVARIVTFG
+430 TPQVARIVTFG
-441 SEDET
+441 GEDET

-464 NAVVKA
+464 NAVVKE
-470 ASDRGINHEECHSKV
+470 ASDRGISHEECHSRV

-515 CTIPDKPLFD
+515 CTIPGKELFD
-525 SLPNEYSHLYMGI
+525 TLPDEYSHLYMGI

-543 AVICIEDPIREEAPD
+543 AVICIEDPIREKAYD
-558 VIKVLY
+558 VIGELR

-578 ERTAKAV
+578 ERTARAV
-585 ANKLGI
+585 AKQLGI
-591 KEYYSEVLPE
+591 TEYYSEVLPE

-608 RAHKNGS
+608 RAHENGS

-635 GVAVN
+635 GVAVS
-640 SGAAITKEIADI
+640 SGAAITREIADI

-661 LVTMKRLADRL
+661 LITMKRLSDRL
-672 MQRIHG
+672 MRRIHG